1 MCSDIG
7 VDTLRLGGNAVDAA
21 VATTFCIGVVNCFAS
36 GIGGGGFMTVRIPKD
51 NGSEVFTI
59 DFRETAPAASNATMF
74 VKKPS
79 SAVHGGLS
87 VAVPGEIRGLLEAHR
102 RWGSL
107 PWSQLVTPSADLARG
122 WKVHIELARRME
134 TYAELMLQNPDWSAI
149 FAPQGR
155 LLKEGEIIRREN
167 YSSTLDTIAETPEAF
182 YEGPI
187 ADALVAKIT
196 STGGILTHEDLKRYE
211 VIVKKPLV
219 ETYRNKTVYTT
230 QAPTSGPV
238 LLHMLNLMEQFDLSD
253 GKSALNVH
261 RFVETIKFGF
271 AARTRLCDPA
281 FLNDTSRILEIPT
294 KDFAQC
300 IRVNIT
306 DVRLLAS

>member
-1 MCSDIG
+1 MIDRCS
-7 VDTLRLGGNAVDAA
+7 
-21 VATTFCIGVVNCFAS
+21 S

-182 YEGPI
+182 YEVSCELSIFQTGDI
-187 ADALVAKIT
+187 KIFP
-196 STGGILTHEDLKRYE
+196 GA
-211 VIVKKPLV
+211 
-219 ETYRNKTVYTT
+219 YRRCSCRENY
-230 QAPTSGPV
+230 
-238 LLHMLNLMEQFDLSD
+238 FD
-253 GKSALNVH
+253 
-261 RFVETIKFGF
+261 R
-271 AARTRLCDPA
+271 RDP
-281 FLNDTSRILEIPT
+281 NSRRSQEI
-294 KDFAQC
+294 
-300 IRVNIT
+300 
-306 DVRLLAS
+306 